1 MSTSPVRFEKD
12 GPVATLTIARSE
24 RLNAIDARVL
34 AELQAAVKEIAR
46 DEAIRV
52 FILTGAP
59 RADGRPCF
67 SAGDDLKEGAA
78 GEAPAGNPGFR
89 LTNAIDELWKPSIA
103 AIDGVCT
110 TGALEL
116 ALACD
121 LRVAAESAEI
131 SDWHLKRLGSGLG
144 GWGASTR
151 LPRLVGLAHAKDLI
165 LTGRVVDGREALRIG
180 LANRLAPAGGAL
192 EVAREMAQAIAGM
205 RAEGV
210 RQTQAHLSRTMDLS
224 KEESLGLAR
233 QVREWMGGR
242 GSFADAAKEA
252 LAQKSAAKRVRGE

>member
-1 MSTSPVRFEKD
+1 MLEQPVRFEKD
-12 GPVATLTIARSE
+12 GPVATLTISRPD
-24 RLNAIDARVL
+24 RLNAINAQVL
-34 AELQAAVKEIAR
+34 ADLLLAVREIER
-46 DEAIRV
+46 DDAIRV

-59 RADGRPCF
+59 RADRRPCF

-121 LRVAAESAEI
+121 LRVAAETAEL

-151 LPRLVGLAHAKDLI
+151 LPRLVGLANAKDLI

-180 LANRLAPAGGAL
+180 LANRLAPAGRAL
-192 EVAREMAQAIAGM
+192 EVAREMAEAIAGM

-210 RQTQAHLSRTMDLS
+210 RLTQAHLSRTMDLS
-224 KEESLGLAR
+224 KEESLGFAK

-242 GSFADAAKEA
+242 GAFADAARAA
-252 LAQKSAAKRVRGE
+252 LAQKRSQMARDE